1 MQNFIEPKMVKIIHP
16 KPEKTMTIE
25 MVHLPKGKFL
35 MGEDDSKKEVIID
48 YEFELGK
55 YPVTIGEYMT
65 FVEDTKSHYP
75 EWLEKGSEYNIETGT
90 EDYYKKMNLTDKAPI
105 IGVSWH
111 DAKAYCAWLSEKT
124 DDEYRLPKEAEW
136 EYACRAGTT
145 TKWSFGDDEEKLGDY
160 AWYYNNSEKITHVVG
175 EKKENP
181 WWLFDMHG
189 NVWEWCEDWY
199 DEKENRKVLRGGS
212 WNYSASSSR
221 SAFRIFGSPTIRN
234 FSDGFRLLRTL
245 P

>member
-1 MQNFIEPKMVKIIHP
+1 MQKIIEPQMVKIIHP

-35 MGEDDSKKEVIID
+35 MGEDGSKKEVIID

-75 EWLEKGSEYNIETGT
+75 EWLEKDSEYNLETGT

-111 DAKAYCAWLSEKT
+111 DAVAYCAWLSEKT
-124 DDEYRLPKEAEW
+124 DDDYRLPKEAEW

-145 TKWSFGDDEEKLGDY
+145 TKWSFGDDEKELDKY
-160 AWYYNNSEKITHVVG
+160 AWYDDNSKGTTHVVG
-175 EKKENP
+175 DKKENP
-181 WWLFDMHG
+181 WGLYDMHG

-199 DEKENRKVLRGGS
+199 DKDEKWKVFRGGS
-212 WNYSASSSR
+212 WNVSALNTR
-221 SAFRIFGSPTIRN
+221 SAYRSGRTPTGRY
-234 FSDGFRLLRTL
+234 SSVGFRLLRTL